1 MTTYSIVIPGV
12 PPRKNRRHIIVRN
25 RLINSREF
33 KLFSKLLGEAWKAA
47 GHPKIDSGLWRLT
60 VHSTWPRTRHLDQP
74 VPLGDVDAPV
84 SCILDA
90 LQEAQILDDDAR
102 VMALQATKDRGKHPC
117 VSIAMVALT

>member
-1 MTTYSIVIPGV
+1 MSSYTVEIVGT

-25 RLINSREF
+25 RLINSKEF
-33 KLFSKLLGEAWKAA
+33 KAFCTALGEAWNAA
-47 GHPKIDSGLWRLT
+47 GHPAIASGLWRLE

-84 SCILDA
+84 SCVLDA

-102 VMALQATKDRGKHPC
+102 VMTLVASKAQGPNPSTLVTLTK
-117 VSIAMVALT
+117 I